1 MSIFD
6 RRPRLRWAVPAAA
19 GALIVGGT
27 LAGTVAASADAGLP
41 PKSAQELLVDLQAP
55 HPTALSGTVVASAD
69 LGLPELPM
77 GAASNAELSSL
88 ISGSHTLRVWSD
100 GPDRTRLAMLGN
112 AAESDIV
119 RNGKDVW
126 MWSSDANTA
135 DHYVLPARDAAMAR
149 PTPPAG
155 VTLPS
160 TPQEAADLAL
170 KELGGTTDVST
181 TGVAKVAGRPV
192 YELVL
197 TPKQSDTLI
206 DRVAIAVDA
215 ETSVP
220 LRVQVFSTQLQDPAF
235 EVGFTNVDFATPDAS
250 LFAFTPPPGAT
261 VTEHAAADH
270 VAKPDDPA
278 AQLDGAARPTVVGT
292 GWSQVMVAAVPT
304 DMGAA
309 TPGDGHTG
317 NSDTAANNDQVMAML
332 QALPTT
338 TGAWGTGRVLNGT
351 LFSAILTD
359 DGRIAIGAVSP
370 ETVGAALAAQ

>member
-1 MSIFD
+1 
-6 RRPRLRWAVPAAA
+6 
-19 GALIVGGT
+19 
-27 LAGTVAASADAGLP
+27 
-41 PKSAQELLVDLQAP
+41 
-55 HPTALSGTVVASAD
+55 
-69 LGLPELPM
+69 
-77 GAASNAELSSL
+77 
-88 ISGSHTLRVWSD
+88 
-100 GPDRTRLAMLGN
+100 
-112 AAESDIV
+112 
-119 RNGKDVW
+119 
-126 MWSSDANTA
+126 
-135 DHYVLPARDAAMAR
+135 
-149 PTPPAG
+149 
-155 VTLPS
+155 
-160 TPQEAADLAL
+160 
-170 KELGGTTDVST
+170 
-181 TGVAKVAGRPV
+181 V

-206 DRVAIAVDA
+206 ARVAIAVDA

-270 VAKPDDPA
+270 VAKPGDA
-278 AQLDGAARPTVVGT
+278 AAPLDGAARPTVVGT

-309 TPGDGHTG
+309 APGDGQTG
-317 NSDTAANNDQVMAML
+317 NSDTTANNDQVMAML

-359 DGRIAIGAVSP
+359 DGRIAIGAVTP